1 MTPECFGDDNP
12 DHIPNSK
19 DMPPG
24 LGNDVVDP
32 TDNHNGEAQF
42 LPIDPE
48 PELEPDRDLC
58 LTMLRSTL
66 ELIIRVY
73 TCLYHLHRHQTM

>member
-12 DHIPNSK
+12 DQIPNSK

-48 PELEPDRDLC
+48 PELEPDREPDIFDNAEEYVRVDDDVQFC
-58 LTMLRSTL
+58 YRHKLTD
-66 ELIIRVY
+66 
-73 TCLYHLHRHQTM
+73 